1 MAPATWER
9 DQVFAARRLLSEALR
24 ERIVGDGLI
33 SRLSTIGAQWLANR
47 RHTVITLIGPTGTG
61 KTAVA
66 RALSEA
72 LKRVALGMGA
82 GSRPVIP
89 SVVVDLQELSEGS
102 AWWGR
107 SLADE
112 VLALYQEAGS
122 DLTLAE
128 AGAVIVLDGMDS
140 MAFRRRTGSGR
151 EFTRSKQTSVLPVL
165 SGANVPFSSQGSEHA
180 RDSFSC
186 AHSLVIMT
194 ARLDSLEPEPPPAK
208 PPAPIDIQ
216 RQGYSPELVS
226 RLGTLMVMPA
236 LTDGEQR
243 ELLAQLLARESD
255 AWKDWGYLLKVSKQA
270 VGLVS
275 SLLQGQRLG
284 LAIPSAA
291 ALLQTAAREKLEELV
306 AEDAA
311 EGTEW
316 LLTPDAVR
324 LPDVKTKPGW
334 RG

>member
-1 MAPATWER
+1 
-9 DQVFAARRLLSEALR
+9 
-24 ERIVGDGLI
+24 
-33 SRLSTIGAQWLANR
+33 
-47 RHTVITLIGPTGTG
+47 
-61 KTAVA
+61 
-66 RALSEA
+66 
-72 LKRVALGMGA
+72 
-82 GSRPVIP
+82 
-89 SVVVDLQELSEGS
+89 
-102 AWWGR
+102 
-107 SLADE
+107 
-112 VLALYQEAGS
+112 
-122 DLTLAE
+122 
-128 AGAVIVLDGMDS
+128 
-140 MAFRRRTGSGR
+140 
-151 EFTRSKQTSVLPVL
+151 
-165 SGANVPFSSQGSEHA
+165 
-180 RDSFSC
+180 
-186 AHSLVIMT
+186 
-194 ARLDSLEPEPPPAK
+194 
-208 PPAPIDIQ
+208 
-216 RQGYSPELVS
+216 
-226 RLGTLMVMPA
+226 MVMPA